1 MFNRKRVNYSKGM
14 ALLDDFDKWR
24 LMDGCTDVKVGKD
37 KTTLFYVSED
47 HAVRAS
53 RLLMNRNVPYVQRG

>member
-1 MFNRKRVNYSKGM
+1 MFNRKRVNCSKDM
-14 ALLDDFDKWR
+14 ILLNDFDKWK
-24 LMDGCTDVKVGKD
+24 LMDGCADAKVGED
-37 KTTLFYVSED
+37 KATLFYVSED